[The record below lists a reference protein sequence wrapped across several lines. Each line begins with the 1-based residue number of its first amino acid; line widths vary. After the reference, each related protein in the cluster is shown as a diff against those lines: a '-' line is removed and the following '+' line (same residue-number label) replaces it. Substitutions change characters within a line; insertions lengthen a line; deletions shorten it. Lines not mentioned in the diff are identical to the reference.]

1 VVLLATSTIG
11 DGTYLGEGGAAD
23 AMQLLAMHLL
33 AAATDE
39 EATQLLATGGLAPGL
54 ALPPDEDLAPVLPL
68 DEEPTSVL
76 AHPCARMAAAIVL
89 RWYLMHVLVWWEKR
103 EGGGSGEIGMRT
115 VTTFTQQQGM
125 SSFASFLRISLSGI

>member
-1 VVLLATSTIG
+1 
-11 DGTYLGEGGAAD
+11 
-23 AMQLLAMHLL
+23 
-33 AAATDE
+33 
-39 EATQLLATGGLAPGL
+39 
-54 ALPPDEDLAPVLPL
+54 
-68 DEEPTSVL
+68 
-76 AHPCARMAAAIVL
+76 MAAAIVL